1 MKQNFTISFTDG
13 KDFKTY
19 NTMLT
24 LMRYWCKGE
33 KTENKQIIKRSKK
46 GGKIKNETF

>member
-19 NTMLT
+19 NSMLI

-33 KTENKQIIKRSKK
+33 KTENKPIIKRFKNRRKNKK
-46 GGKIKNETF
+46 

>member
-1 MKQNFTISFTDG
+1 MEQKFTISFVDY
-13 KDFKTY
+13 KDFKIY

-33 KTENKQIIKRSKK
+33 KTENKPIIKISKNRR
-46 GGKIKNETF
+46 KIKNETF

>member
-1 MKQNFTISFTDG
+1 MKQRFTISFTDG

-19 NTMLT
+19 NSMLT

-33 KTENKQIIKRSKK
+33 KTENKQIVKICKNRRKNKK
-46 GGKIKNETF
+46 

>member
-1 MKQNFTISFTDG
+1 MWFYMEQNFTISFMDG

-24 LMRYWCKGE
+24 LMRYWCKDE
-33 KTENKQIIKRSKK
+33 KTENKLIIKRFKNRRKK
-46 GGKIKNETF
+46 

>member
-33 KTENKQIIKRSKK
+33 KTENKPIIKISKK
-46 GGKIKNETF
+46 EEK

>member
-1 MKQNFTISFTDG
+1 MEQKFTISFMDG

-33 KTENKQIIKRSKK
+33 KKTENKLIIKRFKNRRKNKK
-46 GGKIKNETF
+46 

>member
-1 MKQNFTISFTDG
+1 MEQKFTISFMDG
-13 KDFKTY
+13 KDFETY

-33 KTENKQIIKRSKK
+33 KTENKLIIKRFKNRRKNKK
-46 GGKIKNETF
+46 

>member
-1 MKQNFTISFTDG
+1 MGQKFTISFVDG

-24 LMRYWCKGE
+24 LMRYWCKGSIADSCSAD
-33 KTENKQIIKRSKK
+33 NRSTRFCATK
-46 GGKIKNETF
+46 

>member
-1 MKQNFTISFTDG
+1 MIQKFKISFVDG

-33 KTENKQIIKRSKK
+33 KN
-46 GGKIKNETF
+46 